1 MRALLLAALLCAATT
16 PARAFYLPGVAPQD
30 FARVRPHHPATH
42 DTRTRTRRVS
52 PPNKRRHRTRFRPR
66 RPRRGDRRPD
76 RDPRFAPPDTRDTF
90 IATFR
95 TTS

>member
-1 MRALLLAALLCAATT
+1 MRAAAMGALLLAALLCAATT

-42 DTRTRTRRVS
+42 DTRTRRVS

-66 RPRRGDRRPD
+66 RPRRGNRRP
-76 RDPRFAPPDTRDTF
+76 DPRFAPPDTRPP